1 VCFHILIIPAL
12 KLTKIKNKETNSRG
26 CNTTIHVYEGVTFQ
40 EIDDTV
46 EKALCAHSN
55 IQDKI
60 ENKKSYCQKCGEWLE
75 DGSICG
81 VYLS

>member
-1 VCFHILIIPAL
+1 M
-12 KLTKIKNKETNSRG
+12 
-26 CNTTIHVYEGVTFQ
+26 YEGVTFQ

-60 ENKKSYCQKCGEWLE
+60 ENKKSHCQKCGEWLE